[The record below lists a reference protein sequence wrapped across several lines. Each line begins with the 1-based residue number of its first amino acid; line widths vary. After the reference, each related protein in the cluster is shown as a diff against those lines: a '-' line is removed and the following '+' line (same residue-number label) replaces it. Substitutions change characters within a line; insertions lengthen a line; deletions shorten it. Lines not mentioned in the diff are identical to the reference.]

1 MHTVVMKR
9 VVIIGDCD
17 LEQKMLKEILDLGA
31 TGYTTL
37 HGVQGQGQR
46 GIRPRHAVSGNIKIE
61 VIATAEVA
69 QRILEHI
76 AKNYF
81 DKYAMIGFL
90 DDVEVLYGERFG
102 VKLAK

>member
-1 MHTVVMKR
+1 MHTLVMKR

-31 TGYTTL
+31 TGYTIF
-37 HGVQGQGQR
+37 HGVQGQGER

-61 VIATAEVA
+61 VIATAEIA
-69 QRILEHI
+69 QQILEHV

-81 DKYAMIGFL
+81 DSYAMIGFL
-90 DDVEVLYGERFG
+90 DDVEVLYGEKFG
-102 VKLAK
+102 ATSTK

>member
-17 LEQKMLKEILDLGA
+17 LEQKMLEELLELGA
-31 TGYTTL
+31 TGYTIF
-37 HGVQGQGQR
+37 HSVQGRGQR

-61 VIATAEVA
+61 VIATAVVA
-69 QRILEHI
+69 QQILEHV
-76 AKNYF
+76 ATNYF

-102 VKLAK
+102 ATLTK

>member
-1 MHTVVMKR
+1 MHTVAMKR

-17 LEQKMLKEILDLGA
+17 LEQKMFNEIRELGA
-31 TGYTTL
+31 TGYTIF
-37 HGVQGQGQR
+37 HSVQGQGER

-69 QRILEHI
+69 EQIPEHV

-81 DKYAMIGFL
+81 DNDAMIGFL
-90 DDVEVLYGERFG
+90 DDVEVLYGEKFG
-102 VKLAK
+102 ATLER